1 MARVTGIGALMIHAD
16 DPAAL
21 SRWYASRLG
30 IESALDPEDGCY
42 YGDIEDTG
50 SGKAIHF
57 GIYPASE
64 RLGGRGR
71 ALMVNYRVDDF
82 DGFLDGLKGQ
92 GVEVERVVDDAMG
105 RFAYVRDPEGNPIEI
120 WAEPNG
126 GAREGEER

>member
-1 MARVTGIGALMIHAD
+1 MAKVTGVAALMIYAD

-30 IESALDPEDGCY
+30 IESTLNPEDGNY
-42 YGDIEDTG
+42 YGDIQDTAL
-50 SGKAIHF
+50 GKAIHF

-64 RLGGRGR
+64 RLGPRGR

-82 DGFLDGLKGQ
+82 DGFVDGLKAQ
-92 GVEVERVVDDAMG
+92 GVEIERVEEDAAMG

-120 WAEPNG
+120 WAEPSG
-126 GAREGEER
+126 